1 MLDLMSRI
9 GASATLPK
17 PGQALSGRIA
27 ELAVMALCEPELEL
41 ILLIECVYAD
51 HLLGWIHATTADF

>member
-9 GASATLPK
+9 GASATVPK
-17 PGQALSGRIA
+17 PGQALTGRIA
-27 ELAVMALCEPELEL
+27 ERAVMALCEPELEL
-41 ILLIECVYAD
+41 ILLIECVSAD